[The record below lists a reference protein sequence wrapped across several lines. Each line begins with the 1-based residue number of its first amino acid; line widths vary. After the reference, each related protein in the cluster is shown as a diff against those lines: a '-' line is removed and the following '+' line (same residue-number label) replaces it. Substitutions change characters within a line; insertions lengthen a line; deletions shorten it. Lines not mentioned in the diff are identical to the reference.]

1 MGGGYNIIWRDT
13 YGQDKRQVQFF
24 QQFIFSHKKLVQKG
38 HVRGDCR
45 FCFGNYFRY
54 NSDG

>member
-1 MGGGYNIIWRDT
+1 MGGYNSIWRDT

-24 QQFIFSHKKLVQKG
+24 QQFIFSNKKLVQKG
-38 HVRGDCR
+38 YVRGDCR
-45 FCFGNYFRY
+45 FCFGDYFRY